1 MEALKKSIRA
11 NEGDGRKS
19 HRYPSNP
26 ESNIMSFIVTG
37 TDTDVGK
44 TVVAAGLVASLR
56 MRYWKPVQSGL
67 DPDGDAERVMEL
79 AGVDRSR
86 IVPEIY
92 KFPVPASPHL
102 SARLAGEVIDPSR
115 LCLTSDKARGVVIEG
130 AGGVMVPLN
139 EQLLFIDIFKDWNL
153 PTILCA
159 RNAVGTINHTLLTIE
174 KLKRYNIP
182 LIGVI
187 YSGSPENT
195 ENQRIIEHFSGTNSL
210 GILPIINPIN
220 ARTLF
225 TAMQDHIDLALIK
238 ERYSCI

>member
-1 MEALKKSIRA
+1 
-11 NEGDGRKS
+11 
-19 HRYPSNP
+19 
-26 ESNIMSFIVTG
+26 MSFIVTG

-44 TVVAAGLVASLR
+44 TVVAAGLVAALG

-86 IVPEIY
+86 IVPEVY

-115 LCLTSDKARGVVIEG
+115 LCLTSDKISGVVIEG
-130 AGGVMVPLN
+130 AGGVMVPIN

-153 PTILCA
+153 PAILCA
-159 RNAVGTINHTLLTIE
+159 RNSVGTINHTLLTIE

-195 ENQRIIEHFSGTNSL
+195 ENQQIIENFSGTKSL
-210 GILPIINPIN
+210 GILPLISPIN
-220 ARTLF
+220 AGTLF
-225 TAMQDHIDLALIK
+225 QAMHDHIDLALIK
-238 ERYSCI
+238 ASSSCI

>member
-1 MEALKKSIRA
+1 
-11 NEGDGRKS
+11 
-19 HRYPSNP
+19 
-26 ESNIMSFIVTG
+26 MSFIITG

-44 TVVAAGLVASLR
+44 TVVAAGLVAALG

-67 DPDGDAERVMEL
+67 DPHGDAERVMEL

-86 IVPEIY
+86 IVPEVY

-153 PTILCA
+153 PAILCA
-159 RNAVGTINHTLLTIE
+159 RNSLGTINHTLLTID
-174 KLKRYNIP
+174 KLKRYNISVA
-182 LIGVI
+182 GVI

-195 ENQRIIEHFSGTNSL
+195 ENQRIIEHFSGEKSL
-210 GILPIINPIN
+210 GILPLISPIN
-220 ARTLF
+220 AGTLF
-225 TAMQDHIDLALIK
+225 QAMHDHIDLALIK
-238 ERYSCI
+238 ASASCI

>member
-19 HRYPSNP
+19 HRYSSNP

-79 AGVDRSR
+79 AGIDRSR
-86 IVPEIY
+86 IVPEVY

-102 SARLAGEVIDPSR
+102 SARLAGEMIDPSR
-115 LCLTSDKARGVVIEG
+115 LCLTPDKAKGVVIEG

-139 EQLLFIDIFKDWNL
+139 EQLLFIDIFKDWKL
-153 PTILCA
+153 PAILCA
-159 RNAVGTINHTLLTIE
+159 RNSVGTINHTLLTID

-187 YSGSPENT
+187 YSGSPEHT
-195 ENQRIIEHFSGTNSL
+195 ENQRIIGHYSGIPNL
-210 GILPIINPIN
+210 GILPILITLNTESLIQAMNDYIDISLINCKN
-220 ARTLF
+220 
-225 TAMQDHIDLALIK
+225 
-238 ERYSCI
+238 